1 MNVKW
6 ITMKDH
12 MQKNDEIFAHHWGC
26 PETSGQLEWKILKDE
41 TLN

>member
-1 MNVKW
+1 MDYNEGSHV
-6 ITMKDH
+6 
-12 MQKNDEIFAHHWGC
+12 KNDEIFAHHWGC